1 VKVFLLI
8 FTIFW
13 GILFLTMFIYRSY
26 FMIYALKNKTTFEDK
41 TLWAAGAIVLLFSIH
56 LGFLL
61 VVCGVI

>member
-1 VKVFLLI
+1 
-8 FTIFW
+8 
-13 GILFLTMFIYRSY
+13 MFIYRSC

-41 TLWAAGAIVLLFSIH
+41 TLWATGAIVLLFSIH

>member
-1 VKVFLLI
+1 MI

-26 FMIYALKNKTTFEDK
+26 FIIYALKNKTTFKDK
-41 TLWAAGAIVLLFSIH
+41 TLWEAGAIVLLFSIH